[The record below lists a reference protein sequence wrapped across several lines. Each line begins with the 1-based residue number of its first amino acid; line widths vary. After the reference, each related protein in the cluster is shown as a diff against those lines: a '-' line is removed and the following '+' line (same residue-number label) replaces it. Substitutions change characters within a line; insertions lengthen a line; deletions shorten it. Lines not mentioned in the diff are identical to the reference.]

1 MFGIGMPELIVILA
15 VALIVIG
22 PKKLPEL
29 AKSLGKALN
38 EFKSATQEFK
48 DSIDSEVSDI
58 KNLDKKDMGQLGKRY
73 KQNYEKST
81 NGNANGESDRPKQEA
96 ESDPEIKT
104 GVPEYDAP
112 ASGPAAGNDAKDEKP
127 HE

>member
-73 KQNYEKST
+73 KQNHEKST
-81 NGNANGESDRPKQEA
+81 ANGNEQTVKPKQEA

-112 ASGPAAGNDAKDEKP
+112 ASGPAAE
-127 HE
+127 

>member
-29 AKSLGKALN
+29 AKSLGRALN

-48 DSIDSEVSDI
+48 DSIDSEVSDF

-73 KQNYEKST
+73 KQNYEKSKD
-81 NGNANGESDRPKQEA
+81 GNEDDKADRPEQEA
-96 ESDPEIKT
+96 DPELKT

-112 ASGPAAGNDAKDEKP
+112 ASGPPADNDAKKDEKP
-127 HE
+127 NE